1 MTGSM
6 SPAFLA
12 ATAQERSIVAAI
24 PDAIQQKW
32 LVRSASRPRLM
43 RTEYSTRSFSF
54 MEAIGSTL
62 FGFGCARRR
71 HPLPAPVQISAGG
84 APVLGPMEGCDWG
97 ATVGADGDDSG

>member
-54 MEAIGSTL
+54 MEAIGSTPL
-62 FGFGCARRR
+62 WFWLRAQTPSPTCARPDIGRSGPR
-71 HPLPAPVQISAGG
+71 VEPDGG
-84 APVLGPMEGCDWG
+84 V
-97 ATVGADGDDSG
+97 